1 MPEAKR
7 LNITLPL
14 SLFEVLEAWAEAEKR
29 QPGNLAS
36 LLLEEKMRDEI
47 TQDRFPLSLSAVA
60 SVSETPQYERVS
72 QPGEE
77 RETTVALENLGV
89 LQEFAIKVLSHP
101 EFGLQK
107 AVITSAEAE
116 LVESA
121 IRLCESSNST
131 LEQWTELKQQSF
143 YLVGSPVADTI
154 SGIAFSMQNPL
165 AAGISGLRD
174 AIEKLIAAH
183 VVATESRIK
192 SQIQNEVRNFL
203 S

>member
-1 MPEAKR
+1 MRSLKTDFLCR
-7 LNITLPL
+7 LRLLPL
-14 SLFEVLEAWAEAEKR
+14 SAK
-29 QPGNLAS
+29 
-36 LLLEEKMRDEI
+36 
-47 TQDRFPLSLSAVA
+47 PLST
-60 SVSETPQYERVS
+60 EIVS

-77 RETTVALENLGV
+77 RETTVALENQGALR
-89 LQEFAIKVLSHP
+89 EFSIKVLSHP
-101 EFGLQK
+101 EFGLRK

-131 LEQWTELKQQSF
+131 FEQWTELKQQSF
-143 YLVGSPVADTI
+143 YLVSSPVADAI
-154 SGIAFSMQNPL
+154 NGIALSMQNPS